1 MKSKR
6 KDNEEKQEK
15 KENRSQPSAR
25 DILMK
30 AGRKRSTSKKDE
42 IFGKESKVKKFDSD
56 SDSDS
61 AESKSYRSESRREP
75 SDRKKGRS
83 ERSTDDESKRGRGS
97 RSAKPD
103 RGSSK
108 PDRGSSK
115 YDRGSSKSDRGGS
128 KSDKSGRSSQKG
140 RGAGKKSRS
149 ASSHVPSQRV
159 EQDEYLREEIRLN
172 KYIAHAGLCSRREAD
187 EYIEQGKVRVNGT
200 VVTELGTKVKS
211 TDNVVVEKQKLSL
224 EPFVYILLNKG
235 RDTISTTDDEKDR
248 NTVVDAIEGA
258 TGHRVYPVGRLDR
271 NTMGLLILTNDG
283 DLAHRLMH
291 PSYKVKKTYEV
302 TSSRKLSDTE
312 LEQLRAGVTLEDG
325 PIQPTNVQRDPVDP
339 YVISVTVF
347 EGRNHLIR
355 RMIGHLG
362 ADVTKLIRTR
372 YAGLTEKNTRVG
384 RWRFLKQKEINDLR
398 RLVKLDALSF
408 NKS

>member
-6 KDNEEKQEK
+6 KNIEEKDEK
-15 KENRSQPSAR
+15 RSHPSAR
-25 DILMK
+25 EILMK
-30 AGRKRSTSKKDE
+30 AGRKRSTSKREQILGDE
-42 IFGKESKVKKFDSD
+42 PEVKKFDSV
-56 SDSDS
+56 SDSDRS
-61 AESKSYRSESRREP
+61 ESKSFSSGRKRSVPDRKRGREEKSVSGRKRGREETSA
-75 SDRKKGRS
+75 SDRNKGRE
-83 ERSTDDESKRGRGS
+83 ERSTDSPRGKSTRTSKTDR
-97 RSAKPD
+97 RSGKPD
-103 RGSSK
+103 RVKSISK
-108 PDRGSSK
+108 
-115 YDRGSSKSDRGGS
+115 
-128 KSDKSGRSSQKG
+128 
-140 RGAGKKSRS
+140 GKKPKS
-149 ASSHVPSQRV
+149 ASSQVPSQRV
-159 EQDEYLREEIRLN
+159 KQDEYLREEIRLN
-172 KYIAHAGLCSRREAD
+172 KFIAHAGLCSRREAD
-187 EYIEQGKVRVNGT
+187 EYIEQGKVRVNGV

-224 EPFVYILLNKG
+224 EPFIYILLNKG

-291 PSYKVKKTYEV
+291 PSYKVKKTYEI
-302 TSSRKLSDTE
+302 TSSRKLSDEE
-312 LEQLRAGVTLEDG
+312 LERLRAGVTLEDG
-325 PIQPTNVQRDPVDP
+325 PVNPTSVQRDPVDP
-339 YVISVTVF
+339 YVINITVL

-362 ADVTKLIRTR
+362 ADVSKLVRTR

>member
-6 KDNEEKQEK
+6 KNIEEKDEK
-15 KENRSQPSAR
+15 SSQPSAR
-25 DILMK
+25 EILMK
-30 AGRKRSTSKKDE
+30 AGRKRSTSKREQILGDE
-42 IFGKESKVKKFDSD
+42 PEVKKFDSD
-56 SDSDS
+56 SDSDRS
-61 AESKSYRSESRREP
+61 ESKSFSSGRKRSVPDRKRGREEKSVSGRKRGREETSA
-75 SDRKKGRS
+75 SDRNKGRE
-83 ERSTDDESKRGRGS
+83 ERSTGSPRGKSTRTSKTDR
-97 RSAKPD
+97 RSGKPD
-103 RGSSK
+103 RVKSISK
-108 PDRGSSK
+108 
-115 YDRGSSKSDRGGS
+115 
-128 KSDKSGRSSQKG
+128 
-140 RGAGKKSRS
+140 GKKPKS
-149 ASSHVPSQRV
+149 ASSQVPSQRV
-159 EQDEYLREEIRLN
+159 KQDEYLREEIRLN
-172 KYIAHAGLCSRREAD
+172 KFIAHAGLCSRREAD
-187 EYIEQGKVRVNGT
+187 EYIEQGKVRVNGV

-224 EPFVYILLNKG
+224 EPFIYILLNKG

-291 PSYKVKKTYEV
+291 PSYKVKKTYEI
-302 TSSRKLSDTE
+302 TSSRKLSDEE
-312 LEQLRAGVTLEDG
+312 LERLRAGVTLEDG
-325 PIQPTNVQRDPVDP
+325 PVNPTSVQRDPVDP
-339 YVISVTVF
+339 YVINITVL

-362 ADVTKLIRTR
+362 ADVSKLVRTR

>member
-6 KDNEEKQEK
+6 KDNEEKDD
-15 KENRSQPSAR
+15 NRSQPSAR
-25 DILMK
+25 EILMK
-30 AGRKRSTSKKDE
+30 AGRKRSTSKKDK
-42 IFGKESKVKKFDSD
+42 ILGKKTEVKKMDSGSDKD
-56 SDSDS
+56 SS
-61 AESKSYRSESRREP
+61 ESKSSRPGR
-75 SDRKKGRS
+75 RKSAPDQKEGRAA
-83 ERSTDDESKRGRGS
+83 RSTESTRGRGS
-97 RSAKPD
+97 KTDKPD
-103 RGSSK
+103 RN
-108 PDRGSSK
+108 
-115 YDRGSSKSDRGGS
+115 
-128 KSDKSGRSSQKG
+128 SGRTG
-140 RGAGKKSRS
+140 RGTRDSKKGKKIRS
-149 ASSHVPSQRV
+149 ASSQEPSQRV
-159 EQDEYLREEIRLN
+159 KQADYLREEIRLN

-187 EYIEQGKVRVNGT
+187 EYIEQGKVKVNGV
-200 VVTELGTKVKS
+200 VVTELGSKVKS
-211 TDNVVVEKQKLSL
+211 TDNVEVEKQKLSL

-271 NTMGLLILTNDG
+271 NTMGILILTNDG

-291 PSYKVKKTYEV
+291 PSYSVKKTYEV
-302 TSSRKLSDTE
+302 TSSRKLSDEE
-312 LEQLRAGVTLEDG
+312 LERLRAGVTLEDG
-325 PIQPTNVQRDPVDP
+325 PVNPTSVQRDPVDP
-339 YVISVTVF
+339 YVINITVL

-362 ADVTKLIRTR
+362 ADVSKLVRVR